1 MQNLSK
7 TNELPFDLAQFQ
19 VEELEERLEN
29 RHWFRKDDNGPP
41 TSKSCM
47 VSVTTYLDGSGKM
60 PFLEIAMFPMAAE
73 CPDPKICVQTTSAKS
88 CF

>member
-1 MQNLSK
+1 MQSLLE
-7 TNELPFDLAQFQ
+7 TIELPIDLAQFQ

-29 RHWFRKDDNGPP
+29 RWGRDNEPP
-41 TSKSCM
+41 TVKSCT

-60 PFLEIAMFPMAAE
+60 PLWETATFPMATE
-73 CPDPKICVQTTSAKS
+73 CPSTKICIQTTVAKN